1 MYSIKKIVTKL
12 VKNKN
17 PFHLLTVNF
26 LSIVLSHKIHEW
38 HDLCTQCRSQDV
50 HVYCAFMERDSSL
63 DLIRCP
69 IFKNKK
75 TTDDKKIHRVY
86 IVIMNFEKNIMHL
99 TPKTRA
105 FI

>member
-50 HVYCAFMERDSSL
+50 HVHCAFMERDSSL

-69 IFKNKK
+69 IFKN
-75 TTDDKKIHRVY
+75 
-86 IVIMNFEKNIMHL
+86 EKLLMI
-99 TPKTRA
+99 KR
-105 FI
+105 FIGYTL